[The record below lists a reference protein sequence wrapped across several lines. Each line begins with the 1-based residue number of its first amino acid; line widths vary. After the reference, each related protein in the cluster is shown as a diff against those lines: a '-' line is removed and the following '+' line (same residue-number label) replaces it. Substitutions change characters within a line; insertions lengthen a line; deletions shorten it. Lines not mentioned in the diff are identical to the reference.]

1 MLLNLDNIGLDIEPD
16 LTFHQTLT
24 LYKMY
29 QFSKKLFI
37 VKNNVHFNCVYRI
50 FNWLNINSHD

>member
-24 LYKMY
+24 LYK
-29 QFSKKLFI
+29 
-37 VKNNVHFNCVYRI
+37 NVSVLKEIIYC
-50 FNWLNINSHD
+50 